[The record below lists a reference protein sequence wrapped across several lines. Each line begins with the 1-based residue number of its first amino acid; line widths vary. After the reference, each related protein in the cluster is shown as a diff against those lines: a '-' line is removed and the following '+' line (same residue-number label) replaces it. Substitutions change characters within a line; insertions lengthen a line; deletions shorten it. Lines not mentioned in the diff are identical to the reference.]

1 MLAEPNWISLTWSD
15 TGATSYSDGAPCVN
29 PTLSSTKVQQTLGNL
44 TLFRTKLKLPYQID
58 SDRRR
63 SFAVLN
69 SSVRLRTCTWVE
81 WHLNRALMKCLCSSV
96 WGLLS
101 HFNDKSITN
110 KYTIHV
116 SHLPAIFHLFSTFEC
131 IFFRVHGLLF
141 CGIFP
146 TCFSR
151 R

>member
-1 MLAEPNWISLTWSD
+1 MNKFDVEWHWCDIWFRWRTVCWAYVKFDKSSTDSGELNTFPHQTKTAVPNW
-15 TGATSYSDGAPCVN
+15 
-29 PTLSSTKVQQTLGNL
+29 
-44 TLFRTKLKLPYQID
+44 FRH
-58 SDRRR
+58 R

-69 SSVRLRTCTWVE
+69 SSVRLSTCTWVE
-81 WHLNRALMKCLCSSV
+81 WHLNRALVTRLCSSV
-96 WGLLS
+96 WGFPCLLS

-141 CGIFP
+141 CGILP